1 MKVIILAGGLGT
13 RLSEYTDIIPKPMVE
28 LNKKPIVFHIMKT
41 YIKYGLTD
49 FVLALGYKKKYVIDY
64 FLKHKNLVEIIG
76 NDKKK
81 SIVRFRIHNK
91 ICKIYLV
98 DTGLKTNT
106 GGRIKRLKNI
116 INNEKFMITYGDG
129 IANINIEKLL
139 KFHNLKKGI
148 ATITAVHPVARF
160 GMLEINSK
168 NKVTYFKEK
177 PQTKK
182 DWINGGFFICEPE
195 FINYIKGDSTIL
207 EKSPLEII
215 SKRNKLFAY
224 KHLGLWMCMDTKR
237 DKDNIEKVL
246 KKNLFFNE

>member
-1 MKVIILAGGLGT
+1 MKVVILAGGLGT
-13 RLSEYTDIIPKPMVE
+13 RLSEYTETIPKPMVE
-28 LNKKPIVFHIMKT
+28 VNKKPMVFHIMKT

-64 FLKHKNLVEIIG
+64 FLRHKNFLQILQKDKEKII
-76 NDKKK
+76 
-81 SIVRFRIHNK
+81 IRFKIFNK

-129 IANINIEKLL
+129 IANINIKKLL
-139 KFHNLKKGI
+139 KFHNSKKGI

-182 DWINGGFFICEPE
+182 DWINGGFFICESE
-195 FINYIKGDSTIL
+195 FIKYIKRDSTIL
-207 EKSPLEII
+207 EKSPLEIV
-215 SKRNKLFAY
+215 SKKNKLFAY
-224 KHLGLWMCMDTKR
+224 KHLGIWMCMDTKR
-237 DKDNIEKVL
+237 DKDNIEKYL
-246 KKNLFFNE
+246 KKKIIF

>member
-13 RLSEYTDIIPKPMVE
+13 RLSEYTEIIPKPMVE
-28 LNKKPIVFHIMKT
+28 VNRKPIVFYIMKT
-41 YIKYGLTD
+41 YIKYGFTD
-49 FVLALGYKKKYVIDY
+49 FILALGYKKKYVINY
-64 FLKHKNLVEIIG
+64 FLKHKNLIEIIQ
-76 NDKKK
+76 NNNKELIIKIK
-81 SIVRFRIHNK
+81 IYNK
-91 ICKIYLV
+91 ICKICLV

-106 GGRIKRLKNI
+106 GGRIKKLKNI
-116 INNEKFMITYGDG
+116 IKNEKFMITYGDG
-129 IANINIEKLL
+129 IANININKLL

-148 ATITAVHPVARF
+148 VTITAVHPVARF

-207 EKSPLEII
+207 EKSPLEIV
-215 SKRNKLFAY
+215 SKKNKLFAY

-246 KKNLFFNE
+246 KKRLIF